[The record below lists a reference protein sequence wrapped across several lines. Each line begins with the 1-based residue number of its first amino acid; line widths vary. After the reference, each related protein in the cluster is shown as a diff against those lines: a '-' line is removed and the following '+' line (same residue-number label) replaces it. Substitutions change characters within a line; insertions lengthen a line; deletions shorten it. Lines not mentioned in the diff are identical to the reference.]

1 MQLHMHKSNKAAK
14 PSPMYKKTLSPR
26 PLIIGEIYVVV
37 VVVAV
42 VATVVVVVVVD
53 P

>member
-1 MQLHMHKSNKAAK
+1 MHKSNKAAK

-26 PLIIGEIYVVV
+26 PLIIGAIYV

-42 VATVVVVVVVD
+42 VATVVVVD

>member
-14 PSPMYKKTLSPR
+14 PSPMYKKTWSPR
-26 PLIIGEIYVVV
+26 PLIIGAIYVV

-42 VATVVVVVVVD
+42 VAAVVVVVVVD